1 MWRSPDKG
9 ARRARAW
16 DKLARARGEQGDG
29 EAPAAASVA
38 APSAVSGRAA
48 KLRRPSG
55 RLVRQLI
62 LFSFAVLVVAA
73 TTPTLAAFTATITG
87 SGKTAAASV
96 VLTNAPT
103 GGSTCTS
110 TGATSAPFSSDSTSC
125 TGNVWPN
132 AELSS
137 SASSSLAST
146 FANAGS
152 GAPSTASLTSAAG
165 ALAVES
171 DTSGDGDDAFPR
183 GGVTFG
189 VSGPLSAAAASFNG
203 STGML
208 ETEQKLASPSSG
220 NVTLSAWVSVA
231 SGYSSGGE
239 IVGFANT
246 QTGTPT
252 LWTPNLWMDNSG
264 HIAAGEYTGSAA
276 EVATTSAT
284 YNTGSW
290 YYVVASFSSTAG
302 LKIYVNGSSV
312 ATNAS
317 ATSAQAYVGYWT
329 VGWAYGATYSPVPSS
344 YYLAGSLAEVAVFP
358 SALSAA
364 QVTTLYNSG
373 SGTESNFETR
383 VLADSPSEFWPLQ
396 SVSTTTTGLP
406 VVASLPDITGN
417 NNLATPM
424 GGVTP
429 SDAGPFASS
438 GATYFDG
445 ATDGTSWAETAT
457 ANAALPA
464 AFTIAVWF
472 RVPNGWSSGG
482 GILTFDSARS
492 GSGTGN
498 DPAAWMDNSGKI
510 VVGVYKSSAYY
521 EATSTSAY
529 NNGQWHLLVA
539 TVNSSGLK
547 LYVDAGT
554 AVTNASATSGGASG
568 GYWQI
573 GALNAATNWTD
584 PPTDDYWTG
593 ELAHF
598 TYFASALSAAQIT
611 TLHGETSLGA
621 YEAQVLADAPGFYWP
636 LTDSGTTESEAFPF
650 FEVEPDSSSAND
662 DATAVGATV
671 TLGVPGPLGT
681 SSYAAALSG
690 VSGYMETAG
699 AIPSASAPDTF
710 SLVAWFKAPSHTTGG
725 GIIGYDSSQSGAGLS
740 HDRQI
745 WMDNSGKVV
754 AGITGGSGVEAAS
767 TATYD
772 NNAWHLAV
780 AVFTPST
787 LTLYVDG
794 AQVASATSGISDLNY
809 AGYWTVGFMNN
820 TGTWADMPT
829 NEQWTGELADLAVI
843 PSAVSSAT
851 DTTIKGEATQSALA
865 TELLSLSP
873 TGYWTLAD
881 PASSP
886 TEDGGVEVSLQAA
899 NNGTTSCLFPAG
911 AGSCPALSES
921 DLYPGAATAA
931 PAAPTA
937 SHSTTLTLSAED
949 SSTPP
954 AAFAG
959 LHFIMPLTLAGTV
972 SGSSWSASLA
982 YLAANVEF

>member
-1 MWRSPDKG
+1 
-9 ARRARAW
+9 
-16 DKLARARGEQGDG
+16 
-29 EAPAAASVA
+29 
-38 APSAVSGRAA
+38 VSGRAA

-55 RLVRQLI
+55 RLVRRLI
-62 LFSFAVLVVAA
+62 LFSLAVALVAA

-87 SGKTAAASV
+87 SGTTTAASV
-96 VLTNAPT
+96 VLTNAPA
-103 GGSTCTS
+103 GGGTCTS

-125 TGNVWPN
+125 TGNPWPGS
-132 AELSS
+132 ELSS
-137 SASSSLAST
+137 LLPSSLTST
-146 FANAGS
+146 FANAGTS
-152 GAPSTASLTSAAG
+152 APSSATLTSATGGLEVA
-165 ALAVES
+165 S
-171 DTSGDGDDAFPR
+171 DASGDGDDAFPL

-189 VSGPLSAAAASFNG
+189 ASGPLSAAAASFNG

-208 ETEQKLASPSSG
+208 ETQQKVASPSGG
-220 NVTLSAWVSVA
+220 NFTLAAWVDVA

-239 IVGFANT
+239 IVGFAT
-246 QTGTPT
+246 SQSGTPAG
-252 LWTPNLWMDNSG
+252 WAPNLWMDNSG
-264 HIAAGEYTGSAA
+264 HIAAGEYTGGTTQ
-276 EVATTSAT
+276 VATTSAT

-302 LKIYVNGSSV
+302 LKIYVNGTSV

-317 ATSAQAYVGYWT
+317 ATSAQAYDGFWT
-329 VGWAYGATYSPVPSS
+329 VGWAYGAVYVPTPLS

-373 SGTESNFETR
+373 SGTESSFETR

-396 SVSTTTTGLP
+396 SASTTATGLP
-406 VVASLPDITGN
+406 VVASLPDLTGN
-417 NNLATPM
+417 NNLGTPM

-429 SDAGPFASS
+429 SDAGPFAND
-438 GATYFDG
+438 GAMYFDG

-472 RVPNGWSSGG
+472 RVPSGWSGGG

-510 VVGVYKSSAYY
+510 VVGVHKSSSYY
-521 EATSTSAY
+521 QATSTSAY

-547 LYVDAGT
+547 VYVDAGT

-573 GALNAATNWTD
+573 GVLNAATNWTD
-584 PPTDDYWTG
+584 QPTDDYWTG

-598 TYFASALSAAQIT
+598 AYFASALSAAQIT

-621 YEAQVLADAPGFYWP
+621 YEAQMLTDAPGFYWP

-690 VSGYMETAG
+690 ASGYMETAG
-699 AIPSASAPDTF
+699 AIPLASAPDTF
-710 SLVAWFKAPSHTTGG
+710 SLVAWFKAPSHATGG
-725 GIIGYDSSQSGAGLS
+725 GIIGYDAAQSGAGLS

-754 AGITGGSGVEAAS
+754 AGISGGTGVEAAS

-787 LTLYVDG
+787 LTLYIDG
-794 AQVASATSGISDLNY
+794 AQVASKTSGISDLNY

-843 PSAVSSAT
+843 PSAVSAAT

-865 TELLSLSP
+865 SELLSLSP
-873 TGYWTLAD
+873 TAYWTLSD
-881 PASSP
+881 PASAP
-886 TEDGGVEVSLQAA
+886 TQDGGVEISVQAA
-899 NNGTTSCLFPAG
+899 NNGTTTCLFPAG

-921 DLYPGAATAA
+921 DLYPGAGTTA

-949 SSTPP
+949 STTPP